1 MSINKFIDNPRSMVY
16 VGIGSRQTPKVILK
30 LMTMYSNMLDESGF
44 TLRSGGD
51 DGADSAFVNAT
62 QNKEI
67 FLPWKGFNNV
77 DSCFTEPT
85 DKAMALAK
93 EVHPAWKLLS
103 NSARLLMARNCHQ
116 VLGINLDYPS
126 DFVLCWTPDGAE
138 TEEQTSVNTGGTGQA
153 IRLADRCNIPV
164 FNLKKADA
172 IYRLTN
178 HISYYHNELI
188 K

>member
-1 MSINKFIDNPRSMVY
+1 MNLNIFIDTPRTKVY
-16 VGIGSRQTPKVILK
+16 AGIGSRQTPKVILT
-30 LMTMYSNMLDESGF
+30 LMKTYAKMLDESGF
-44 TLRSGGD
+44 TLRSGGA
-51 DGADSAFVNAT
+51 DGADSAFANAT
-62 QNKEI
+62 NNKDI
-67 FLPWKGFNNV
+67 FLPWKWFNNV

-153 IRLADRCNIPV
+153 IRLANRWNIPV
-164 FNLKKADA
+164 FNLKKDDA

-178 HISYYHNELI
+178 HLKSHPFYKKN
-188 K
+188 